1 MNEQQL
7 TNYARLLLKVGV
19 NLQPKQDLVINAE
32 IEAKDLVEA
41 LTILAYKEF
50 SSGTVH
56 VGWRHGKLQRA
67 AFDYASDDVLLD
79 VPKYTIARL
88 EEMLERGA
96 ALLSITGSDPE
107 LMKGVDAEKIGKSTK
122 VNSQKTQFFSAKVMN
137 NELRWNVAAMPTV
150 AWAKKVFPDLVEE
163 AAMDRLWTYIFKATR
178 ADLPDPLAAWA
189 DHLATLDIQRTF
201 LNDQRFTTLH
211 YQGPG
216 TDLYV
221 DMSDKQNW
229 VSGGGHGADG
239 VTFVANIPTEEV
251 FSAPKRDG
259 VNGRLAATMPLNLRG
274 VLVKDF
280 WFEFKDGKVVDYG
293 ASEGKEQLD
302 KLFETDEGSKYL
314 GEIAIVAHTSP
325 IQQLGVIFFNTLF
338 DENAACH
345 FAFGRGYPECLVGGS
360 QMNQEELLAAGLNQ
374 SLSHV
379 DFMVGSEQLSIDG
392 IDKNNHVTPIFRNG
406 VWAIENKGTT

>member
-1 MNEQQL
+1 MNNEQL
-7 TNYARLLLKVGV
+7 YNYARLLLKVGV
-19 NLQPKQDLVINAE
+19 NLQPQQDLVINAE

-41 LTILAYKEF
+41 LTVTAYKEF
-50 SSGTVH
+50 NSGTVH

-79 VPKYTIARL
+79 VPKYTIVRL
-88 EEMLERGA
+88 EEMLERKA

-107 LMKGVDAEKIGKSTK
+107 LMKGVDPEKIGKATK
-122 VNSQKTQFFSAKVMN
+122 ENSQKTQFFSTKVMN
-137 NELRWNVAAMPTV
+137 NELRWNVAAMPTE
-150 AWAKKVFPDLVEE
+150 AWAKKVFPELSTKEAVEK
-163 AAMDRLWTYIFKATR
+163 LWSYIFKATR
-178 ADLPDPLAAWA
+178 ADLSDPLKAWE
-189 DHLATLDIQRTF
+189 DHLAVLDTQREF
-201 LNDQRFTTLH
+201 LNTNRFKTLH
-211 YQGPG
+211 YQAPG

-221 DMSDKQNW
+221 EMPEKQNW

-239 VTFVANIPTEEV
+239 VQFVANIPTEEV

-280 WFEFKDGKVVDYG
+280 WFEFNDGQVVDYG

-360 QMNQEELLAAGLNQ
+360 KMNEEQLDQNGLNR

-379 DFMVGSEQLSIDG
+379 DFMVGSDQLSIDG
-392 IDKNNHVTPIFRNG
+392 LDESGNRTPIFRKG
-406 VWAIENKGTT
+406 VWVI